1 MPLIW
6 FLCHQNKM
14 VQSVARYGMDGVTAS
29 GVVVFPGSLFPCNAY
44 MLYTHYECQ
53 PAGLLPFVSPLHDE
67 VMENKTKRK
76 KKQQHYILPCFP
88 SSSLISVYPSSSSC
102 LWTISHSCFVS
113 FVFHQQMPSTPGF
126 VGYNPYS
133 HLAYNNLRLG
143 GSSGGSSRVMNWW
156 KDLEV
161 WGGGGGGSG
170 REQGTGLGKRGLF
183 KKKMARQGVWCQP
196 N

>member
-1 MPLIW
+1 MVWLQACCKVLIFMQYLHVEHSFWMPACW
-6 FLCHQNKM
+6 PFAFFFHFFLLAWQCHGKQT
-14 VQSVARYGMDGVTAS
+14 R
-29 GVVVFPGSLFPCNAY
+29 
-44 MLYTHYECQ
+44 
-53 PAGLLPFVSPLHDE
+53 
-67 VMENKTKRK
+67 KTINIIYF
-76 KKQQHYILPCFP
+76 HVFP

-156 KDLEV
+156 KDLE
-161 WGGGGGGSG
+161 
-170 REQGTGLGKRGLF
+170 
-183 KKKMARQGVWCQP
+183 KKNRQGDGFRWRG
-196 N
+196 

>member
-1 MPLIW
+1 MP
-6 FLCHQNKM
+6 
-14 VQSVARYGMDGVTAS
+14 AS
-29 GVVVFPGSLFPCNAY
+29 R
-44 MLYTHYECQ
+44 
-53 PAGLLPFVSPLHDE
+53 PFVSPLHDE
-67 VMENKTKRK
+67 VMENKTKPK
-76 KKQQHYILPCFP
+76 NKHLHNNTYACIYIYKYIHIHTYILPCFP

-156 KDLEV
+156 KDSDGES
-161 WGGGGGGSG
+161 SG
-170 REQGTGLGKRGLF
+170 REQKTGLGKRGLF
-183 KKKMARQGVWCQP
+183 EKNMARQNVWCQP
-196 N
+196 I

>member
-1 MPLIW
+1 MVWLWACCKILISMQYLHVEHSFW
-6 FLCHQNKM
+6 MQACWPFAFFFLFFACMTMSWKTNKK
-14 VQSVARYGMDGVTAS
+14 
-29 GVVVFPGSLFPCNAY
+29 N
-44 MLYTHYECQ
+44 
-53 PAGLLPFVSPLHDE
+53 
-67 VMENKTKRK
+67 NK
-76 KKQQHYILPCFP
+76 HYILPCFP

-156 KDLEV
+156 KDLEKKN
-161 WGGGGGGSG
+161 
-170 REQGTGLGKRGLF
+170 REGDGFRWRG
-183 KKKMARQGVWCQP
+183 
-196 N
+196 